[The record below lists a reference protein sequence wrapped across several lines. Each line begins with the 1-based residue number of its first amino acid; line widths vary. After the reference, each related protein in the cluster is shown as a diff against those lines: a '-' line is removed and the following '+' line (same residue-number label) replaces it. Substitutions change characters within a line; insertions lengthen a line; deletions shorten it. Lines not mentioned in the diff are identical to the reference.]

1 MRILLIGLE
10 DIVAGIGVRYLS
22 AYLKSQ
28 GHEPYILFSPK
39 SRPSVG
45 RPNEESEPELE
56 TIRDFAYELAPDAI
70 GISLMTHHFYRA
82 VALSETFRTRLD
94 VPVVWGGAHPTYV
107 GEECAAHADY
117 IAIGEAESSLA
128 EFMDR
133 LSRGDG
139 ISETAGFG
147 YAKDGELAINPQTKT
162 ITNLDDIPLIDL
174 NEETIFV
181 LDEGDV
187 KNLNAGLY
195 RKYSSWK
202 GTWYRLT
209 TTRGCPYKCAYCP
222 GGIRRRIDR
231 RSVTNVMKEIEKVV
245 EQYPFTTVLNVQDDS
260 FFIGDDDW
268 LGDFSVRLKSDFGL
282 KFMCRLM
289 PKYVTDERISTL
301 YEGGLRYIS
310 MGLQTGSRRVNYDI
324 YNRRETAE
332 DFLEA
337 ERIIR
342 KFDIQK
348 VYDVI
353 FDNPYETEAES
364 LETIRTIAQCK
375 KPFLVYG
382 YSLTPYPG
390 TVFYDKARKD
400 GWLKKMTD
408 PYESPFLV
416 TDENKYRSP
425 PYLRELLSISM
436 ITPRG
441 IVIFLADRSRKPW
454 ALFAIKILHGVY
466 KIAMKTAILM
476 RARSPRLLT
485 KVLSL
490 VRNSLSLK
498 PPSATDC

>member
-1 MRILLIGLE
+1 
-10 DIVAGIGVRYLS
+10 
-22 AYLKSQ
+22 
-28 GHEPYILFSPK
+28 
-39 SRPSVG
+39 
-45 RPNEESEPELE
+45 
-56 TIRDFAYELAPDAI
+56 
-70 GISLMTHHFYRA
+70 
-82 VALSETFRTRLD
+82 
-94 VPVVWGGAHPTYV
+94 
-107 GEECAAHADY
+107 
-117 IAIGEAESSLA
+117 
-128 EFMDR
+128 
-133 LSRGDG
+133 
-139 ISETAGFG
+139 
-147 YAKDGELAINPQTKT
+147 
-162 ITNLDDIPLIDL
+162 
-174 NEETIFV
+174 
-181 LDEGDV
+181 
-187 KNLNAGLY
+187 
-195 RKYSSWK
+195 
-202 GTWYRLT
+202 
-209 TTRGCPYKCAYCP
+209 
-222 GGIRRRIDR
+222 
-231 RSVTNVMKEIEKVV
+231 
-245 EQYPFTTVLNVQDDS
+245 
-260 FFIGDDDW
+260 
-268 LGDFSVRLKSDFGL
+268 
-282 KFMCRLM
+282 M